1 MKLSWNHF
9 LHIGLSAALGFGPTL
24 VFAQAPSQS
33 PAAPKAAAGKPPG
46 ERKKS
51 LSFED
56 ELVQGATAKPELE
69 YILTKKNFNFK
80 RLIKL
85 RENFQPEMRRTSE
98 DVGRARGSN

>member
-9 LHIGLSAALGFGPTL
+9 LHIGLSAAIGFGPTL
-24 VFAQAPSQS
+24 VFAQAPS
-33 PAAPKAAAGKPPG
+33 APKAAAGKPAG

>member
-1 MKLSWNHF
+1 MMKWNHS
-9 LHIGLSAALGFGPTL
+9 LSL
-24 VFAQAPSQS
+24 VFAIAVLSSASNFAFAQAAPA
-33 PAAPKAAAGKPPG
+33 PAAKAPAKGQPQG

-98 DVGRARGSN
+98 DVGRGRGSN

>member
-1 MKLSWNHF
+1 MSKCRNHSLSIF
-9 LHIGLSAALGFGPTL
+9 LLLGVIFASGV
-24 VFAQAPSQS
+24 VFAQTPAKAP
-33 PAAPKAAAGKPPG
+33 APKAAAGSEK
-46 ERKKS
+46 KKS

-98 DVGRARGSN
+98 DVGRGRGSN

>member
-1 MKLSWNHF
+1 MSKSWNHIF
-9 LHIGLSAALGFGPTL
+9 SVAIIFGFFSASGS
-24 VFAQAPSQS
+24 VFAQAPAKSA
-33 PAAPKAAAGKPPG
+33 PAKQAGG
-46 ERKKS
+46 EKKKS

-98 DVGRARGSN
+98 DVGRGRGSN

>member
-1 MKLSWNHF
+1 MSKWMNHI
-9 LHIGLSAALGFGPTL
+9 LNIGLICGMIFAS
-24 VFAQAPSQS
+24 VISFAQAQA
-33 PAAPKAAAGKPPG
+33 PAKPAS
-46 ERKKS
+46 EKTEKTEKKKS

-98 DVGRARGSN
+98 DVGRGRGSN

>member
-1 MKLSWNHF
+1 MTLWQKKYLAVF
-9 LHIGLSAALGFGPTL
+9 GIFFGMISAS
-24 VFAQAPSQS
+24 VISFAQTPAKPSAP
-33 PAAPKAAAGKPPG
+33 AAAAGKPAG
-46 ERKKS
+46 EKKKS

-98 DVGRARGSN
+98 DVGRGRGSN